1 MSFVYG
7 ELLLNYFKLKEKY
20 PRLARVIAM
29 PTDPWTNN
37 NFIWNKKYFNRGKGF
52 IFNNFNFSRFYS
64 STSLFKEDDSVQN
77 NSNLLTD
84 INQNCNNNID
94 SK

>member
-52 IFNNFNFSRFYS
+52 KSIKLILLDYL
-64 STSLFKEDDSVQN
+64 SLFLD
-77 NSNLLTD
+77 
-84 INQNCNNNID
+84 
-94 SK
+94 